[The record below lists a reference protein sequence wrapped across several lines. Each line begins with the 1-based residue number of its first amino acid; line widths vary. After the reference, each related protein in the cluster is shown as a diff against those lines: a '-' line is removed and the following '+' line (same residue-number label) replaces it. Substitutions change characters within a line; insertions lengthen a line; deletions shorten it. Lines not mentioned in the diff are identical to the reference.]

1 MRPEP
6 FSVLASPSTLADLD
20 LVVLAG
26 GLGTRLRSVVAD
38 RPKVLAPVAGR
49 PFLDHLLTWLDRQ
62 GARRIVLAL
71 GHLADQ
77 VEARLAARRQ
87 DFPRLE
93 IVTAVETSPLG
104 TGGALASCRDLL
116 RSDPVL
122 VLNGDTFV
130 DVDLTCFVAG
140 WAEFAAPAALVAVKV
155 ADATRYGRLEIEGG
169 RVQRF
174 AEKSNAPG
182 SAWINGGI
190 YLLSGMLLDRLA
202 GMGPCSLERD
212 LLERLPPGSIATFPT
227 SGHFIDIGTPTSLAA
242 APDVL
247 AAAGAI
253 A

>member
-1 MRPEP
+1 M
-6 FSVLASPSTLADLD
+6 VSPPTLADLD

-62 GARRIVLAL
+62 GARRVVLAL

-77 VEARLAARRQ
+77 VETHLEARRR
-87 DFPRLE
+87 DFPRLQ
-93 IVTAVETSPLG
+93 IVTTVETSPQG
-104 TGGALASCRDLL
+104 TGGALAACRDLL

-130 DVDLTCFVAG
+130 DVDLGGFADAWAG
-140 WAEFAAPAALVAVKV
+140 FGTPAALVAVEV
-155 ADATRYGRLEIEGG
+155 EDATRYGRLEIVAG
-169 RVQRF
+169 RVHRF
-174 AEKSNAPG
+174 AEKSEAPG
-182 SAWINGGI
+182 AAWINGGI
-190 YLLSGMLLDRLA
+190 YLLSGPLLDRLA
-202 GMGPCSLERD
+202 GMGTCSLERD

-227 SGHFIDIGTPTSLAA
+227 RGQFIDIGTPASLAA